1 MLWIYFK
8 LSIRKKK
15 KSLVVRISFYAKQKS
30 KKGRIKK
37 KASARKMSSEDLD
50 RVLLTSLP
58 CPKGLNV

>member
-1 MLWIYFK
+1 MSGLVFTQK
-8 LSIRKKK
+8 RKKK
-15 KSLVVRISFYAKQKS
+15 KVEK
-30 KKGRIKK
+30 KK